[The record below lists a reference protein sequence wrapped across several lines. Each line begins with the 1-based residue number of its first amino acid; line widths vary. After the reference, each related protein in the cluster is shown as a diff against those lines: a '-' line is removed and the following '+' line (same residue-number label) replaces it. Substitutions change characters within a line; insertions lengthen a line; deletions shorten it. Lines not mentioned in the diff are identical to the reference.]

1 MKKLKNYYIKYRKNI
16 HDEFVL
22 CWVEENSKDERRA
35 IAKGFERIRRQRAFD
50 LCVQTRHKLKSP
62 FYKGFRSSDK
72 ILPFQAVISKNYDLA
87 DYTTNNSYVY
97 ERI

>member
-1 MKKLKNYYIKYRKNI
+1 MKKLKNYYIYYRKNI
-16 HDEFVL
+16 HDEYIL
-22 CWVEENSKDERRA
+22 CWAEQGSRDERKA
-35 IAKGFERIRRQRAFD
+35 IAKGFERINRQRAFD
-50 LCVQTRHKLKSP
+50 LCVQSRYKLKSP

-87 DYTTNNSYVY
+87 DYTTTNSYVY